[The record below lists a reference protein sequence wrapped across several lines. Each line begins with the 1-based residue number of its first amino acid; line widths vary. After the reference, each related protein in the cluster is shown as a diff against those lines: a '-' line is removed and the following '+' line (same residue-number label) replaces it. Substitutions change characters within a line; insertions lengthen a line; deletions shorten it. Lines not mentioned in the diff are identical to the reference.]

1 MNQREL
7 REYIF
12 TGDYIRGD
20 EAVELGLANY
30 AFSLDRL
37 EDEVNAMA
45 EKIAKVPLELL
56 ALNKAGVNS
65 IYETMGFREAIN
77 HLSG

>member
-1 MNQREL
+1 MNQRKL
-7 REYIF
+7 RKYIF

-30 AFSLDRL
+30 AFSPDRL

-45 EKIAKVPLELL
+45 EKIAKVPLEY
-56 ALNKAGVNS
+56 N
-65 IYETMGFREAIN
+65 
-77 HLSG
+77 